1 MNLDVLVIL
10 EKDGAVIN
18 RFGGS
23 SEGLTPPAEDKIAIL
38 DQAVLDMSMLA

>member
-18 RFGGS
+18 RFGGTV
-23 SEGLTPPAEDKIAIL
+23 ENPQADDKTAVIGH
-38 DQAVLDMSMLA
+38 AVLDKSVLA